1 MTGPEENGPMHPD
14 QLVLSQELAA
24 QLITDLLP
32 GTDPATIR
40 LLPTSATTSTVVRIG
55 EDLAARFPL
64 EPSDPDAA
72 RAALT
77 AEHEAMAEFASVC
90 PLPAPGPVALGEPS
104 AEFPMPWSV
113 QTWVPGEVAEP
124 VILEGSDAA
133 ADDLAALLLALRAAP
148 TRDRRFQGPGRGGDL
163 TVHEDWVRECL
174 ERSRDLLPVDILAAR
189 WERWRR
195 LPRRDPDVM
204 SHRDLIPANLLTA
217 GGRLVG
223 VLDAGGYGPADP
235 ALDLVGAWHLLDA
248 ERRTRLRERLGG
260 SDLEWERGAAWAFVQ
275 AIGLVWYYEHT
286 NRTMAELGRST
297 LRRLLE
303 DPGVG

>member
-1 MTGPEENGPMHPD
+1 MSGPEVSGPMHPD

-72 RAALT
+72 RTALA

-90 PLPAPGPVALGEPS
+90 PLPAPEPVALGESS

-113 QTWVPGEVAEP
+113 QTWIPGEVADP
-124 VILEGSDAA
+124 VVLDSSDTA

-148 TRDRRFQGPGRGGDL
+148 TRGRPFRGPGRGGEL
-163 TVHEDWVRECL
+163 TTHEDWVRECL
-174 ERSRDLLPVDILAAR
+174 ERSRDLLPVGALAAR
-189 WERWRR
+189 WQRWRTFE
-195 LPRRDPDVM
+195 RRDGDVM
-204 SHRDLIPANLLTA
+204 SNRDLIPANLLTA
-217 GGRLVG
+217 EGRLAG
-223 VLDAGGYGPADP
+223 VLDTGGYGPADP

-248 ERRTRLRERLGG
+248 ERRARLRERLGS

-275 AIGLVWYYEHT
+275 AIGLVWYYVDT
-286 NRTMAELGRST
+286 NPTMAELGRST
-297 LRRLLE
+297 LRRLMD
-303 DPGVG
+303 DPGIG

>member
-77 AEHEAMAEFASVC
+77 AEHEAMAEFAAVC
-90 PLPAPGPVALGEPS
+90 PLPAPEPVALGEPS

-113 QTWVPGEVAEP
+113 QTWVPGEAAGP

-248 ERRTRLRERLGG
+248 ERRTRLRERLGS

-297 LRRLLE
+297 LRHLLE
-303 DPGVG
+303 DQGVG

>member
-1 MTGPEENGPMHPD
+1 MSGPEVSGPMHPD

-32 GTDPATIR
+32 GTDPATVR
-40 LLPTSATTSTVVRIG
+40 LVPTSATTSTVVRIG
-55 EDLAARFPL
+55 EDLAARFLL

-77 AEHEAMAEFASVC
+77 AEHEAMAEFAAVC
-90 PLPAPGPVALGEPS
+90 PLPAPEPVALGEPS

-113 QTWVPGEVAEP
+113 QTWVPGGAAGP

-217 GGRLVG
+217 EGRLAG
-223 VLDAGGYGPADP
+223 VLDTGGYGPADP

-248 ERRTRLRERLGG
+248 ERRARLRERLGS

-275 AIGLVWYYEHT
+275 AIGLVWYYVDT
-286 NRTMAELGRST
+286 NPTMAELGRST
-297 LRRLLE
+297 LRRLMD
-303 DPGVG
+303 DPGIG

>member
-77 AEHEAMAEFASVC
+77 AEHEAMAEFAAVC
-90 PLPAPGPVALGEPS
+90 PLPAPEPVALGEPS

-248 ERRTRLRERLGG
+248 ERRTRLRERLGS

-297 LRRLLE
+297 LRHLLE
-303 DPGVG
+303 DPGGG

>member
-1 MTGPEENGPMHPD
+1 MTAPMHPG
-14 QLVLSQELAA
+14 QLVLSQEHAA
-24 QLITDLLP
+24 QLVARLLP
-32 GTDPATIR
+32 GTDPATVR

-64 EPSDPDAA
+64 EPTDPHAA
-72 RAALT
+72 RTALAT
-77 AEHEAMAEFASVC
+77 EHAAMAEFAAVC
-90 PLPAPGPVALGEPS
+90 PLPAPEPVALGEPS

-113 QTWVPGEVAEP
+113 QTWVPGEVADP
-124 VILEGSDAA
+124 VVLEDSDAA
-133 ADDLAALLLALRAAP
+133 ADDLAALLLALRATP
-148 TRDRRFQGPGRGGDL
+148 TRGRTFQGSGRGGDL
-163 TVHEDWVRECL
+163 AVHVDWVRECL
-174 ERSRDLLPVDILAAR
+174 ERSRDLLPTGALTSR

-248 ERRTRLRERLGG
+248 ERRERLREHLGS
-260 SDLEWERGAAWAFVQ
+260 SDLVWERGAAWAFVQ
-275 AIGLVWYYEHT
+275 AIGLVWYYVDS
-286 NRTMAELGRST
+286 NPTMAELGRST

-303 DPGVG
+303 DPAAG